1 MGLVNQAPSTD
12 DAISEVGHSSITVLG
27 RTSPGRRTM
36 REIVLACVLN
46 IALSALALAQSDQ
59 DLRGAGKRTD
69 EIITYG

>member
-1 MGLVNQAPSTD
+1 
-12 DAISEVGHSSITVLG
+12 
-27 RTSPGRRTM
+27 M